1 MNIDLRFLQSNAAAA
16 AAATI
21 DLLHSLSLSQQKSLS
36 RGGSGGN
43 TNKKQMC
50 APFRHLTTCRDTCRS
65 SQRPS
70 LLDSLIHYS

>member
-1 MNIDLRFLQSNAAAA
+1 LRFLQSNA

-36 RGGSGGN
+36 RGGSGGGN
-43 TNKKQMC
+43 TNKKPMC

>member
-1 MNIDLRFLQSNAAAA
+1 LRFLQSNAAAA

-36 RGGSGGN
+36 RGGSGN
-43 TNKKQMC
+43 TNKKPMC